1 MTATHIQPPTA
12 PIRMTSRYTLSLTT
26 SQRNA
31 IAGYMFTL
39 PATIGFF
46 VFVLGPM
53 LATLFISFTD
63 WPIIGKLKW
72 VGLENYTTLFTTHP
86 FFWKSL
92 EVTTYFSLAS
102 IFLRLIYAFSI
113 ASLLNFDV
121 RGKALYRTLFYMPS
135 IVPIVATAM
144 IWAWIYNPDFGLFNW
159 ILKSVGLP
167 PSRWLSGSDTAIPSM
182 IFMDVWASSSTIII
196 FLAGLQGVP
205 RELLEAVEVDGG
217 NWWNKL
223 TAVTMPHMS
232 PYILFNLIL
241 GFIAAFQVFSN
252 SYVMTGGGP
261 SNSTLF
267 LVLLIYR
274 EAFNNNGNMGL
285 ACAIAWLL
293 FVLVAAITG
302 LLFQGSRRWVYYYG
316 EDR

>member
-1 MTATHIQPPTA
+1 MTSAQLHPPTA
-12 PIRMTSRYTLSLTT
+12 AKVQGAVRSDFFTT
-26 SQRNA
+26 KQRNA
-31 IAGYMFTL
+31 IAGYLFTL

-46 VFVLGPM
+46 IFVLGPI
-53 LATLFISFTD
+53 LATLYISFTD
-63 WPIIGKLKW
+63 WPIIGEIEW
-72 VGLENYTTLFTTHP
+72 VGLQNYIDLTTTDP

-92 EVTTYFSLAS
+92 TVTTYFALAS

-113 ASLLNFDV
+113 ASILNFDV
-121 RGKALYRTLFYMPS
+121 RGKAIFRTLFYMPS
-135 IVPIVATAM
+135 IVPIVASAM
-144 IWAWIYNPDFGLFNW
+144 IWSWVYNPDFGLLNW

-167 PSRWLSGSDTAIPSM
+167 ASRWLSGSETAIPSM
-182 IFMDVWASSSTIII
+182 ILMEIWASSSTIII

-217 NWWNKL
+217 NWWHRL
-223 TAVTMPHMS
+223 LAVTMPHMS

-241 GFIAAFQVFSN
+241 GVVAAFQVFAN

-274 EAFNNNGNMGL
+274 EAFNRNNMGL
-285 ACAIAWLL
+285 ACAIAWIL
-293 FVLVAAITG
+293 FLIVGTLTA
-302 LLFQGSRRWVYYYG
+302 LLFQSSRRWVYYYG